1 MNLLISLAQL
11 YTREDGHTISAR
23 LRSFQAASKDM
34 IWIDLPKPI
43 SSASNPPR

>member
-11 YTREDGHTISAR
+11 YTREDGQTISVR